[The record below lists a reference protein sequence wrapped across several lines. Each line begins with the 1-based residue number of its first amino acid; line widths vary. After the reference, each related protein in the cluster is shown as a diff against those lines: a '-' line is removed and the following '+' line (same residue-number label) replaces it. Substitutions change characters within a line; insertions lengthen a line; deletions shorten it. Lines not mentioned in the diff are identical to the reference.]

1 MSNRKVNLLGRLPSL
16 RAFEATVRCGNI
28 AAAAD
33 ELCVT
38 EGAVSKHIKALE
50 AELGAKLF
58 TRVARRNVPT
68 PAGEK
73 LFQETRSAFAL
84 LRQAEQSISHDL
96 SSKPFVL
103 AAPSTSLLRVIIPN
117 AHLIQE
123 VLGDRPLQFVAD
135 DTHRGAVDASYS
147 LSLRVEELP
156 DVPNTVFKLADEE
169 FGLIISPLL
178 LSLDSPNPAA
188 TLTNYNRLIPK
199 DRPHIWENWVA
210 ESGSTLTPAAN
221 TTYFDEMYLVLQG
234 AEAGL
239 GPTIAPRPL
248 VTEAI
253 KNHRLWAPF
262 GFQKRKGTYFTI
274 APLETDL
281 DPDFQRVSEVLKG
294 MFAQG

>member
-1 MSNRKVNLLGRLPSL
+1 M
-16 RAFEATVRCGNI
+16 
-28 AAAAD
+28 
-33 ELCVT
+33 T

-58 TRVARRNVPT
+58 TRVFRRNVPT

-84 LRQAEQSISHDL
+84 LRQAEQSFSHDL
-96 SSKPFVL
+96 SSKPYVL

-117 AHLIQE
+117 AHLIQQ

-135 DTHRGAVDASYS
+135 DTHRGVVDASYS

-169 FGLIISPLL
+169 FGLVISPLL
-178 LSLDSPNPAA
+178 LSPEIANPAE

-210 ESGSTLTPAAN
+210 ESSITLAPAAN

-248 VTEAI
+248 VTEAL
-253 KNHRLWAPF
+253 KNNRLWAPF
-262 GFQKRKGTYFTI
+262 GFHKRKGTYFTI
-274 APLETDL
+274 APMETDL
-281 DPDFQRVSEVLKG
+281 DPDFQRVSEVLKE
-294 MFAQG
+294 MFAQD